1 MTSCLSGLPFQ
12 FFLTKCSLEGY
23 PPERYSFPL
32 GNKENSFLFMTSSS
46 LLTKMG
52 ASGTVSPRLPAED
65 RHFISGQL
73 WLLPAVQLTAHYKP
87 DLPLRQAQSVR
98 VKCLY
103 VRKTV
108 PDFEAQNPRTAAR
121 VSRQCR
127 DHAKTRGRARG
138 DGRVLSETQCEHSP
152 RHPYSFYRGHGYVR
166 WRARQSAKIPERRGA
181 RGNRFHRRGH
191 RGQQSC
197 RLDVGAREHSP
208 RR

>member
-73 WLLPAVQLTAHYKP
+73 WLLPAVQLTAHYNP
-87 DLPLRQAQSVR
+87 ALVLRQGGG
-98 VKCLY
+98 CLS
-103 VRKTV
+103 K
-108 PDFEAQNPRTAAR
+108 N
-121 VSRQCR
+121 
-127 DHAKTRGRARG
+127 K
-138 DGRVLSETQCEHSP
+138 
-152 RHPYSFYRGHGYVR
+152 
-166 WRARQSAKIPERRGA
+166 
-181 RGNRFHRRGH
+181 
-191 RGQQSC
+191 
-197 RLDVGAREHSP
+197 RLNA
-208 RR
+208 